1 MYIVEN
7 LEISYKHISLLLD
20 GTLDSVPP
28 LPATPVSQGR
38 WLQFQFIMHLCK
50 SVTFTFDIVYL

>member
-20 GTLDSVPP
+20 GTLDSVLP
-28 LPATPVSQGR
+28 LLATPVSQGR

-50 SVTFTFDIVYL
+50 SVL